1 MKKMKTKRKPD
12 TPPIRPQG
20 KRRSGDSDE
29 ARRRIWIW
37 LAAVLLVIIFLASEC
52 TNLLPLE

>member
-1 MKKMKTKRKPD
+1 MRKMRTKRKTD
-12 TPPIRPQG
+12 IPPIRPQG
-20 KRRSGDSDE
+20 KRRSGYSDE

-37 LAAVLLVIIFLASEC
+37 LAAVLLTIIFLASEC